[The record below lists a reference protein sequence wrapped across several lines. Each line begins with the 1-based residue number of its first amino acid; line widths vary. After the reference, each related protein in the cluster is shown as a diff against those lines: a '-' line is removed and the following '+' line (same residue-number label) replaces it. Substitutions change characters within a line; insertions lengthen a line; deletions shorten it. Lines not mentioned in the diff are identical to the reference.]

1 VASELPSASFLENVR
16 FNQAVVVPNAL
27 QGIFKRRRKAVGV
40 ATRVGVDGQAAGLLR
55 DLRSAHGSGPL
66 WVRVVKD
73 PALLLLDVAD
83 VQRALEG
90 SPNPFASDPEAK
102 RKGMGAFQP
111 HALTLSRGEL
121 WADRRRFT
129 EAVLDSDRPAHVFAD
144 RFVAVVFEEI
154 DGLRAGPGPQPEI
167 DHDALH
173 AAYRRITRRVLFG
186 DRAAD
191 DEALSDQLA
200 ALMEQANGMP
210 GSPPKDYAAYAE
222 HVEALVAR
230 AGADS
235 LAARA
240 AETPSDPDTQA
251 AGQFTHWL
259 FALQDTTSVNVL
271 RALALLATHDLALET
286 AQEELESLGDPL
298 SGGDVARLAHLRAI
312 LLEAMRLWPTTPMLA
327 RETVT
332 ELVWNGVRVPAG
344 TQVLIVNLFH
354 HRDPERLGEAADRC
368 SPEGWLDGRFDADW
382 GLNHL
387 SHGPQGC
394 PGANLALLIGTAT
407 LAALLRRGTPRLAV
421 GDLSADGPLP
431 HMLNPFALRMTL
443 G

>member
-1 VASELPSASFLENVR
+1 VAPQLPSASLLENAR
-16 FNQAVVVPNAL
+16 FNQAVIVPGAL
-27 QGIFKRRRKAVGV
+27 QGLFKRRPRAVGV
-40 ATRVGVDGQAAGLLR
+40 ATRVGVDGQAVSLLAGMR
-55 DLRSAHGSGPL
+55 RAHGAGPV
-66 WVRVVKD
+66 WVRVMKD

-83 VQRALEG
+83 VRRALEG
-90 SPNPFASDPEAK
+90 SPHPFASDPAAK
-102 RKGMGAFQP
+102 RDGMGSFQP
-111 HALTLSRGEL
+111 HALTLSSGEL
-121 WADRRRFT
+121 WEQRRRFT
-129 EAVLDSDRPAHVFAD
+129 EAVLDSDRPAHALAD
-144 RFVAVVFEEI
+144 RFVAVAFEEI
-154 DGLRAGPGPQPEI
+154 ERIGAGAGTDPEI
-167 DHDALH
+167 DHDTLH

-200 ALMEQANGMP
+200 ALMEHANSLP
-210 GSPPKDYAAYAE
+210 GAPSDDYRAYAE
-222 HVEALVAR
+222 HIEALVAR
-230 AGADS
+230 AGDDS

-240 AETPSDPDTQA
+240 AQTPASPDVQP

-271 RALALLATHDLALET
+271 RAVALLATHDLALERV
-286 AQEELESLGDPL
+286 QDELATVEGTP
-298 SGGDVARLAHLRAI
+298 GGEDVAGFAYLRAM

-327 RETVT
+327 RETRT
-332 ELVWNGVRVPAG
+332 ELVWDGVRVPAG

-354 HRDPERLGEAADRC
+354 HRDPERLGEAADHC
-368 SPEGWLDGRFDADW
+368 TPEGWIDGRFDEDW

-407 LAALLRRGTPRLAV
+407 LAALLRRGSPRLAA
-421 GDLSADGPLP
+421 GALSSDGPLP
-431 HMLNPFALRMTL
+431 HMLNPFALRIAF